1 MLGSPSGKKKR
12 DLGSFQIESE
22 NGALRSALVMVQEG
36 FFTIYK
42 LIENH

>member
-1 MLGSPSGKKKR
+1 MRGSPSGKKR
-12 DLGSFQIESE
+12 DLGSFQTDSE
-22 NGALRSALVMVQEG
+22 NGALRSANVVTEER